1 MKQVIKSKALCL
13 IIRYIFSCFS
23 AAEAEAEALKDA
35 EEGNQPSKLEECKYY
50 TSLLLGTFSI
60 VSVFAFLFLVP
71 FVLDPAISTLRHDF
85 VDDPVTCKV
94 TNLSVKAGKYSRDNP
109 NSLSLNIKL
118 IKNQISYPCILLNFS
133 LDFLK
138 VYFYILMNKEGFLV
152 KTLFSTLGITIL
164 G

>member
-1 MKQVIKSKALCL
+1 MNSKFVVVFGFSIQRVIKSKALHL
-13 IIRYIFSCFS
+13 IIQYIFPFFS

-94 TNLSVKAGKYSRDNP
+94 TNLSVKAGNYSRDNS
-109 NSLSLNIKL
+109 NSLRFPK
-118 IKNQISYPCILLNFS
+118 
-133 LDFLK
+133 
-138 VYFYILMNKEGFLV
+138 
-152 KTLFSTLGITIL
+152 
-164 G
+164 